1 VPLFSAKPDYAAKSR
16 FKTAPKTTVKLT
28 GLTTVESKTIQ
39 QTEGIESRP
48 TQDEPFTIEQ
58 LQHAWAEF
66 AELRKIYQAEYQLL
80 SQPFTMR
87 EKQIVVPLMHPVQ
100 ETMLANIKS
109 ELTLF
114 LREKLKN
121 NTIII
126 TGELD
131 LGEDKKM
138 IYTPRDKFE
147 YLANKNPVLNELKE
161 RLGLDTDF

>member
-1 VPLFSAKPDYAAKSR
+1 
-16 FKTAPKTTVKLT
+16 
-28 GLTTVESKTIQ
+28 
-39 QTEGIESRP
+39 
-48 TQDEPFTIEQ
+48 
-58 LQHAWAEF
+58 
-66 AELRKIYQAEYQLL
+66 
-80 SQPFTMR
+80 
-87 EKQIVVPLMHPVQ
+87 MHPVQ